1 MCWCSCSFIRCK
13 LQTVFVFTFVSL
25 LLEYFFFFF
34 WSSLTSKH
42 GRFHIPECYEDSGQT
57 DFICMLS
64 FVFLFYFLLWYFSCL
79 FICMCFFFS
88 RLYSADCCYS
98 IETHDVCTVDDVCYL
113 LLLLHAHI
121 FKKICFSSQF
131 NRRIV
136 SMRFNLVRVCASNS
150 LAGMRASNVCVN
162 KSQP

>member
-79 FICMCFFFS
+79 FICMCFFSLVCIVPTVVILLKRTMYVQLMMCVICYCCCMHIFS
-88 RLYSADCCYS
+88 RKYAF
-98 IETHDVCTVDDVCYL
+98 HP
-113 LLLLHAHI
+113 
-121 FKKICFSSQF
+121 
-131 NRRIV
+131 
-136 SMRFNLVRVCASNS
+136 NS
-150 LAGMRASNVCVN
+150 TGESLVCVLIWWECV
-162 KSQP
+162 QAIV